1 MNEIEKTIIA
11 RRKAIKRRNRSA
23 VIQTVISIIIS
34 LFLLLHLFAA
44 GVIGAGPFDILQVM
58 AATAVLMVM
67 WFYKTT
73 ERESYENIAKGLA
86 GDLLIGMA
94 TRIAKTP
101 IVEPTRQ
108 QSGTL
113 EGGRYTHTI
122 ISVSTRQAG
131 ILEVANRIAEHRISN
146 KYGLSIKDGQLPRLS
161 SIAEEYSFTGEDLR
175 AITSSMIHD
184 HEKIEIYKTILDLIQ
199 QSQSFRIREGER
211 KNGRK
216 ARSFRSETTTGGEA

>member
-11 RRKAIKRRNRSA
+11 RRKGLKRRNRSA
-23 VIQTVISIIIS
+23 MVQMIVSIVIL
-34 LFLLLHLFAA
+34 LFLVLHVFAA
-44 GVIGAGPFDILQVM
+44 GVIGAGPLDVLQVM
-58 AATAVLMVM
+58 FSTAVLMSM

-73 ERESYENIAKGLA
+73 ERESHENIARGLA

-108 QSGTL
+108 QSGML
-113 EGGRYTHTI
+113 DCGRYAHTI

-131 ILEVANRIAEHRISN
+131 ILEVANRIAEHRLSN
-146 KYGLSIKDGQLPRLS
+146 RYGLSLKNGRLPRIS
-161 SIAEEYSFTGEDLR
+161 SIVEEYSFTGEDLR
-175 AITSSMIHD
+175 AIMTSMAHD

-199 QSQSFRIREGER
+199 QSQICKIQKENG
-211 KNGRK
+211 KNGK
-216 ARSFRSETTTGGEA
+216 ARILQSRADERQDA